1 VLLLLLLL
9 LPSRCGPMDV
19 ALSMMEQHEELR
31 TLLAAMIHQQLPL
44 IQGVEAMALA
54 QSKGVLKVQLV
65 MQEQTQC

>member
-1 VLLLLLLL
+1 
-9 LPSRCGPMDV
+9 MDV

-31 TLLAAMIHQQLPL
+31 RLLAAMIHQQLPL
-44 IQGVEAMALA
+44 SQGVEAMALA